1 MEDNRMAGPCLTT
14 APTLDDPLTI
24 QAKPGQINLKL
35 TGTVFFDPQG
45 TDVVT
50 TTGAK
55 VAYTCSG
62 QALSFTGVAGTSY
75 FVEILHGGTS
85 DASTGTLV
93 EDCTGGVTLA
103 TLSAANTFSRL
114 QVVVSGGGK

>member
-1 MEDNRMAGPCLTT
+1 MPGPCLTT

-24 QAKPGQINLKL
+24 QAKPGQINFKL
-35 TGTVFFDPQG
+35 TGTIFFDPSG

-50 TTGAK
+50 SDGAK

-75 FVEILHGGTS
+75 YVEILHGGLT
-85 DASTGTLV
+85 DTATGNLQ
-93 EDCTGGVTLA
+93 EDCANPVTLA

-114 QVVVSGGGK
+114 QVVVSGGGQ